1 MLAAYLVIFFGT
13 VAIATSRRCMTTG
26 IVVIDRTYGNYMSN
40 ETFFKM
46 TDKIRLNTGGKDD
59 DSFECDEFDAVDQDR
74 TSRCLQMCKCTEEA
88 STFSHFDGEWTCVEN
103 EEFREGEGK
112 WKNRCVIFFLFK
124 KFKREWNFIPSK
136 FRFSSLK
143 LP

>member
-74 TSRCLQMCKCTEEA
+74 TSRCLQMCKCTKEA
-88 STFSHFDGEWTCVEN
+88 STFSHFDEN

-112 WKNRCVIFFLFK
+112 WKNRCIIFFIQEIQEGVEFYTV
-124 KFKREWNFIPSK
+124 
-136 FRFSSLK
+136 
-143 LP
+143 

>member
-26 IVVIDRTYGNYMSN
+26 IVVIDRTYGNYTSN

-74 TSRCLQMCKCTEEA
+74 TSRCLQMCKCTKEA
-88 STFSHFDGEWTCVEN
+88 STFSQFDGEWTCVEN

-112 WKNRCVIFFLFK
+112 WKNRCVIFFNPRNSRGSGILYRLSFA
-124 KFKREWNFIPSK
+124 FH
-136 FRFSSLK
+136 L
-143 LP
+143 

>member
-1 MLAAYLVIFFGT
+1 
-13 VAIATSRRCMTTG
+13 MTTG

-74 TSRCLQMCKCTEEA
+74 TSRCLQMCKCTKEA
-88 STFSHFDGEWTCVEN
+88 STFSQFDGEWTCVEN
-103 EEFREGEGK
+103 EEFREREGK
-112 WKNRCVIFFLFK
+112 WKNRCVIFFIQEIQEGVEFYTV
-124 KFKREWNFIPSK
+124 
-136 FRFSSLK
+136 
-143 LP
+143 